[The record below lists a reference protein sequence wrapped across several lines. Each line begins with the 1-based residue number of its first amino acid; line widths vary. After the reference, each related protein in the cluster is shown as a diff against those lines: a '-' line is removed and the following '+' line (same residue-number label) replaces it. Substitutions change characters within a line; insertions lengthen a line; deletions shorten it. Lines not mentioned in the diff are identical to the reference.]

1 MCIHTDTESS
11 EATRLRRTAGV
22 LASSTGALAAGPAL
36 SLTHGH
42 PVFGWTL
49 IGIQAALL
57 SVSIGMLARSKRLG
71 QPSWPFL
78 TAATVAVRRIRCAS
92 SWHLLKRSFQ

>member
-1 MCIHTDTESS
+1 MCLGTDTERS
-11 EATRLRRTAGV
+11 EAKRLRQKAAV
-22 LASSTGALAAGPAL
+22 LASSAAALAAGPAL

-49 IGIQAALL
+49 IGMQAALL

-71 QPSWPFL
+71 
-78 TAATVAVRRIRCAS
+78 
-92 SWHLLKRSFQ
+92 